1 LIRNARFMRENAMKD
16 RKRDPGNVGPDKAAQ
31 ARKLAEQGLHEQAL
45 GHVEEADRL
54 LSLAQEAD
62 PDAVADVL
70 REHDAA
76 RAPDARL
83 QATADQDVERVLP
96 RIKPGPESGSS

>member
-1 LIRNARFMRENAMKD
+1 MTD
-16 RKRDPGNVGPDKAAQ
+16 RRRDRSETDPKAVE
-31 ARKLAEQGLHEQAL
+31 ARKLAEQGLHEQAI
-45 GHVEEADRL
+45 GHDDEADRL
-54 LSLAQEAD
+54 LVMAQDMD
-62 PDAVADVL
+62 PEAVADVL

-96 RIKPGPESGSS
+96 RIKPGPDPSSG

>member
-1 LIRNARFMRENAMKD
+1 MTD
-16 RKRDPGNVGPDKAAQ
+16 RRRDRSETDPKAVE
-31 ARKLAEQGLHEQAL
+31 ARKLAEQGLHEQAI
-45 GHVEEADRL
+45 GHDDEADRL
-54 LSLAQEAD
+54 LIMAQDMD
-62 PDAVADVL
+62 PEAVADVL

-96 RIKPGPESGSS
+96 RIKPGPKPSSG

>member
-1 LIRNARFMRENAMKD
+1 VEANVAD
-16 RKRDPGNVGPDKAAQ
+16 RKQVQPGEDLSSAAQ
-31 ARKLAEQGLHEQAL
+31 ARRLAEQGLHEQAI
-45 GHVEEADRL
+45 GHNEEADRL
-54 LSLAQEAD
+54 LIQAQEID
-62 PDAVADVL
+62 PEVVAEVL

-96 RIKPGPESGSS
+96 RIKPGPQQSSG

>member
-1 LIRNARFMRENAMKD
+1 MADHEPD
-16 RKRDPGNVGPDKAAQ
+16 RASVDPGPAAQ
-31 ARKLAEQGLHEQAL
+31 ARRLAEQGLHEQAI
-45 GHVEEADRL
+45 GHNEEADRL
-54 LSLAQEAD
+54 LIQAQDID
-62 PDAVADVL
+62 PEAVAEVL

-96 RIKPGPESGSS
+96 RIKPGPEQSSE

>member
-1 LIRNARFMRENAMKD
+1 MADHGRNRPGA
-16 RKRDPGNVGPDKAAQ
+16 DPGPAAKA
-31 ARKLAEQGLHEQAL
+31 RRLAEQGLHNQAI
-45 GHVEEADRL
+45 GHNGEADRL
-54 LSLAQEAD
+54 LGMAQKID
-62 PDAVADVL
+62 PEAVAEVL

-96 RIKPGPESGSS
+96 RIKPGPEPSSG

>member
-1 LIRNARFMRENAMKD
+1 MTD
-16 RKRDPGNVGPDKAAQ
+16 RRRDRSETDPKAVE
-31 ARKLAEQGLHEQAL
+31 ARKLAEQGLHEQAI
-45 GHVEEADRL
+45 GHDDEADRL
-54 LSLAQEAD
+54 LVMAQDID
-62 PDAVADVL
+62 PETVAEVL

-96 RIKPGPESGSS
+96 RIKPGPDPSSG

>member
-1 LIRNARFMRENAMKD
+1 VADNKQD
-16 RKRDPGNVGPDKAAQ
+16 RASVDPDPAAQ
-31 ARKLAEQGLHEQAL
+31 ARRLAEQGLHEQAI
-45 GHVEEADRL
+45 GHSEEADRL
-54 LSLAQEAD
+54 LIQAQEID
-62 PDAVADVL
+62 PEAVTEVL

-96 RIKPGPESGSS
+96 RIKLGPEQSSE

>member
-1 LIRNARFMRENAMKD
+1 MTD
-16 RKRDPGNVGPDKAAQ
+16 RRRDRSETDPKAVE
-31 ARKLAEQGLHEQAL
+31 ARKLAEQGLHEQAI
-45 GHVEEADRL
+45 GHDDEADRL
-54 LSLAQEAD
+54 LVMAQDMD
-62 PDAVADVL
+62 PEAVADVL

-96 RIKPGPESGSS
+96 RIKPGPDPSSV